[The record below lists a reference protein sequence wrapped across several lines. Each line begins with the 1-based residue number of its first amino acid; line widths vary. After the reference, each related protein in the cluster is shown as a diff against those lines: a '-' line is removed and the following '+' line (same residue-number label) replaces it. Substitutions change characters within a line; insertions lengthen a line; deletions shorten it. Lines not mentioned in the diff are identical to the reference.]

1 MVPCEAVIV
10 GSLRVTVRLHGVSSL
25 KEKRRPRLMLIDR
38 VRSRFKVAASE
49 VADQDVL
56 NLITL
61 GFATVGPDAG
71 VVEAVLR
78 RIADFVEESGV
89 GELIDE
95 TVHIDRRG

>member
-1 MVPCEAVIV
+1 MVV
-10 GSLRVTVRLHGVSSL
+10 GSLRVTLRLHGVRSL
-25 KEKRRPRLMLIDR
+25 KEKRSPRRMLTDR

-56 NLITL
+56 NLLTL
-61 GFATVGPDAG
+61 AFATVGPDAS

-78 RIADFVEESGV
+78 SIADHIEDAGV

-95 TVHIDRRG
+95 SVFLDRH